1 MAQLYLFTGENEYAL
16 QAEKKRWM
24 TEFAEKHRPEN
35 LVRLEGQG
43 LKFRDFLDEISV
55 APFIAEKRLVLING
69 VPVFSRE
76 EVQAIGKHAHDACV
90 IVVVDGKPDKRL
102 SGVKE
107 LLKIANVKEFQ
118 LLTGKMLHMWM
129 AGILKELGASISEEA
144 TLKLLEMVGED
155 QMLLA
160 EELKKLSLYA
170 TGRKIEAR
178 DVDLLVLPSGEKE
191 VWTMTN
197 LLAAGKTKEALQFVH
212 GQLALG
218 TSPHSLWPILLWM
231 LENLVIVTSSV
242 REANQTN
249 PAKIAQ
255 YGVPFPSARSLL
267 PLAQKVDPKKL
278 RAFLQT
284 TVAADMDLKTGGY
297 RATAEAPEEL
307 VALIDRFIVQ
317 CGKLA
322 G

>member
-1 MAQLYLFTGENEYAL
+1 MAQLFLFTGENEFAL
-16 QAEKKRWM
+16 QAEKRRWIK
-24 TEFAEKHRPEN
+24 EFAEKHRSEN
-35 LVRLEGQG
+35 LSRLEDVG

-55 APFIAEKRLVLING
+55 APFIAEKRLVLISG

-76 EVQAIGKHAHDACV
+76 EMQAIDKHAHEACV
-90 IVVVDGKPDKRL
+90 IAFFDSHPDKRL

-107 LLKIANVKEFQ
+107 LLKIANVKEFTV
-118 LLTGKMLHMWM
+118 LTGKTLHLWV
-129 AGILKELGASISEEA
+129 ASVLNELGASITDDA
-144 TLKLLEMVGED
+144 KQKLLELVGED

-170 TGRKIEAR
+170 NKRSIEAA
-178 DVDLLVLPSGEKE
+178 DVELLVLPSDEKE

-197 LLAAGKTKEALQFVH
+197 LLAAGKTKEALAFVH

-242 REANQTN
+242 REAKQTN

-255 YGVPFPSARSLL
+255 YGVPFPSARTLL

-278 RAFLQT
+278 RVFLQT

-307 VALIDRFIVQ
+307 IALIDRFIVQ
-317 CGKLA
+317 CGRLT
-322 G
+322 